1 MANENLSRDMEISYC
16 YKCALRKIKVGGAF
30 YCQECSKRLCKDC
43 AALHTAKKRHRGHEI
58 REIMEYPKSPMT
70 LADKDEIGSLINSP
84 TGCRPKN
91 QYSPEPRMHRNHAY
105 DDTTPSDPPYL
116 NQDVPITEE
125 DLHDYE
131 IVDLHAPDMEDNIGY
146 NFIVDIAS
154 TPLAEK
160 CKVVGKKILFIHVR
174 GITVKEPS
182 TGNGVFTYQLT
193 WIRRYGNKSGIF
205 YFEVGRKC
213 PHSEGNIEMRCK
225 DEKTAKVIQKSV
237 LKCTQLYENKK
248 SKDKTL

>member
-84 TGCRPKN
+84 T
-91 QYSPEPRMHRNHAY
+91 
-105 DDTTPSDPPYL
+105 
-116 NQDVPITEE
+116 
-125 DLHDYE
+125 
-131 IVDLHAPDMEDNIGY
+131 GY